1 MFVFHYK
8 KVESFT
14 LWLLH
19 FFVLQQGR
27 NCTENKQDSD
37 YSVYYECPYYY
48 CFFFRESEKSVQT
61 FKSTLNV
68 PQRRMRDAFW
78 VTSMYLWVTLQ
89 VHLLSH
95 PGLVTHS
102 WSQLPAAHIITN
114 MPKIQFQ
121 SIDASY
127 ASHWYT
133 HWKWDQLLQRDKMNH
148 RKQAVSN
155 STFKHRGVVF

>member
-48 CFFFRESEKSVQT
+48 CFFLERVKKVCKHLSPRWTFLSAEWGMLSGSPQCIYGLLYRCTYSVIQGLLRTHEANYQQLTSLQTCRKYNSKAVTPHTPRTDTHTGNGTNCYRETRWIIENR
-61 FKSTLNV
+61 L
-68 PQRRMRDAFW
+68 
-78 VTSMYLWVTLQ
+78 YLIL
-89 VHLLSH
+89 HL
-95 PGLVTHS
+95 
-102 WSQLPAAHIITN
+102 
-114 MPKIQFQ
+114 
-121 SIDASY
+121 SI
-127 ASHWYT
+127 
-133 HWKWDQLLQRDKMNH
+133 
-148 RKQAVSN
+148 
-155 STFKHRGVVF
+155 GV